1 MGFSLSPSVSIIER
15 DLSLT
20 IPAVSTQICAMV
32 GEFEWG
38 EVNRRIPLTND
49 RELFDLFGDP
59 NNTNYLSWFSAFNFL
74 QYGNTLL
81 IVRAINETTALNG
94 GIMLQDDNALS
105 KTPIPNTAQ
114 LLNDDEGE
122 SAVADGKIVFGG
134 ANDRVHI
141 LAKYPGAVSETIQVA
156 VANATD
162 FPTADVITGVEF
174 VDQFEFAPEGD
185 EIAIVILV
193 NDEIE
198 ERWIVSLEPGAKNDS
213 GTNIYINDF
222 IQQNSKWIVA
232 YENTTSV
239 VDVASNV
246 AAVLAGG
253 VNDTPSSGEVNLGFD
268 LYSNPEEVDVSM
280 IIDGAYTNF
289 LQHQYIIDNILP
301 KRLDAVAYL
310 TVPHDDVVG
319 VTSVSVGVSN
329 CVDYRKNE
337 LSRSTSY
344 AALYANWKYQEDS
357 FNGVFRWLP
366 VSADIAGTQTLT
378 AQNRE
383 PWIASAGY
391 NRGTILNTIKFA
403 INPDLGFRD
412 LLYKDGCNPLLVDA
426 AEGPV
431 LLGQKTL
438 LTRPSSFDR
447 LDVRWLFIVL
457 EKAIATASKFFMFE
471 KNTPFTRRQF
481 VGIVE
486 PFLRDVQGREGIE
499 EFEVQAD
506 ENINTPEV
514 RSRNEFRAR
523 IFIQPTLTAEF
534 IILEF
539 INVKAGVD
547 FTETIGKSA

>member
-20 IPAVSTQICAMV
+20 IPAVATQICGMV

-38 EVNRRIPLTND
+38 QVNVRTPLTND
-49 RELFDLFGDP
+49 RQLFDEFGDP
-59 NNTNYLSWFSAFNFL
+59 NNTNYKSWFSAFNFL

-81 IVRAINETTALNG
+81 IVRAIDETTALNG
-94 GIMLQDDNALS
+94 GIMLQDDNALD
-105 KTPIPNTAQ
+105 KTPVPNAKKI
-114 LLNDDEGE
+114 LNNDAAE
-122 SAVADGKIVFGG
+122 AYTPVFGG

-141 LAKYPGAVSETIQVA
+141 LAKYPGAVADEIQVA

-162 FPTADVITGVEF
+162 FPTANVDTGIEF

-185 EIAIVILV
+185 EIAIVVLV
-193 NDEIE
+193 NGEIE
-198 ERWIVSLEPGAKNDS
+198 ERWIVSLEPGAKDDA

-222 IQQNSKWIVA
+222 IFQNSAWILA
-232 YENTTSV
+232 YENTTSLI
-239 VDVASNV
+239 DVASNEV
-246 AAVLAGG
+246 AVLAGG
-253 VNDTPSSGEVNLGFD
+253 VNDSPTNTEIHAGFD

-280 IIDGAYTNF
+280 IIDGAWTN
-289 LQHQYIIDNILP
+289 QSTHQYIIDNILP
-301 KRLDAVAYL
+301 KRMDAVAYL
-310 TVPHDDVVG
+310 TVPQDDVVG
-319 VTSVSVGVSN
+319 VTSVSTAVSN
-329 CVDYRKNE
+329 CVDYRKNT

-366 VSADIAGTQTLT
+366 VSADVAGTQTAT
-378 AQNRE
+378 AESRE

-391 NRGTILNTIKFA
+391 NRGNILNTIKFA

-426 AEGPV
+426 ADGPV

-457 EKAIATASKFFMFE
+457 EKAIATASKFFMSE

-481 VGIVE
+481 KGIVD

-499 EFEVQAD
+499 QFEVQVD

-514 RSRNEFRAR
+514 RARNEFRAR

-539 INVKAGVD
+539 VNVKSGVD
-547 FTETIGKSA
+547 FTETISKSA

>member
-20 IPAVSTQICAMV
+20 IPAVATQICGMV

-38 EVNRRIPLTND
+38 QVNVRTPLTND
-49 RELFDLFGDP
+49 RQLFDEFGDP
-59 NNTNYLSWFSAFNFL
+59 NNTNYKSWFSAFNFL

-81 IVRAINETTALNG
+81 IVRAIDETTALNG
-94 GIMLQDDNALS
+94 GIMLQDDNALD
-105 KTPIPNTAQ
+105 KTPVPNAKKI
-114 LLNDDEGE
+114 LNDDAAE
-122 SAVADGKIVFGG
+122 AYTPVFGG

-141 LAKYPGAVSETIQVA
+141 LAKYPGAVADTIQVA

-162 FPTADVITGVEF
+162 FPTANVDTGIEF
-174 VDQFEFAPEGD
+174 IDQFEFAPEGD
-185 EIAIVILV
+185 EIAIVVVV
-193 NDEIE
+193 NGEIE
-198 ERWIVSLEPGAKNDS
+198 ERWIVSLEPGAKDDT

-222 IQQNSKWIVA
+222 IFQNSAWILA
-232 YENTTSV
+232 YENTTSLI
-239 VDVASNV
+239 DIASNEV
-246 AAVLAGG
+246 AVLAGG
-253 VNDTPSSGEVNLGFD
+253 VNDSPTNTEIHAGFD

-280 IIDGAYTNF
+280 IIDGAWTN
-289 LQHQYIIDNILP
+289 QSTHQYIIDNILP
-301 KRLDAVAYL
+301 KRMDAVAYL
-310 TVPHDDVVG
+310 TVPQDDVVG
-319 VTSVSVGVSN
+319 VTSVSTAVSN
-329 CVDYRKNE
+329 CVDYRKNT

-366 VSADIAGTQTLT
+366 VSADVAGTQTAT
-378 AQNRE
+378 AESRE

-391 NRGTILNTIKFA
+391 NRGNILNTIKFA

-426 AEGPV
+426 ADGPV

-438 LTRPSSFDR
+438 LTRPSS
-447 LDVRWLFIVL
+447 
-457 EKAIATASKFFMFE
+457 
-471 KNTPFTRRQF
+471 
-481 VGIVE
+481 
-486 PFLRDVQGREGIE
+486 RDVQGREGIE
-499 EFEVQAD
+499 QFEVQVD

-514 RSRNEFRAR
+514 RARNEFRAR

-539 INVKAGVD
+539 VNVKSGVD
-547 FTETIGKSA
+547 FTETISKSA